1 MNLSVV
7 LAAHNEAESIAAVI
21 RQLRAVVGDAEL
33 IVVDDG
39 SRDATADIAEGSGA
53 RVIRCWPNRGKGAA
67 MREGIAASSGE
78 WLIFLDADGQDD
90 PADIPVLLEQV
101 RDDVGLIN
109 GSRFLGTL
117 LPGSIH
123 PLNRLANQSLT
134 ALLSILFGHRITDS
148 QAGFRVIRG
157 DLARAMALR
166 SDEYEFET
174 EVLAKVLRSDLAVV
188 EVPVTRHPRSGG
200 HTDFRRIH
208 NGLRILRTMLRERVE
223 HALSAGGN

>member
-1 MNLSVV
+1 MQFSVV
-7 LAAHNEAESIAAVI
+7 LAAHNEAESISAVI
-21 RQLRAVVGDAEL
+21 REVLRVVGHAEL

-39 SRDATADIAEGSGA
+39 STDGTADLAAAAGA
-53 RVIRCWPNRGKGAA
+53 NVIRCPVNRGKGAA

-90 PADIPVLLEQV
+90 PADIPTLLAEI
-101 RDDVGLIN
+101 REGVGLIN
-109 GSRFLGTL
+109 GSRFLGTF
-117 LPGSIH
+117 LPRSIH
-123 PLNRLANQSLT
+123 PINRIANQSLT
-134 ALLSILFGHRITDS
+134 ALLSLLFGRRITDS

-174 EVLAKVLRSDLAVV
+174 EVLAKVLRSELSVV

-200 HTDFRRIH
+200 RTDFRRLH
-208 NGLRILRTMLRERVE
+208 NGLRILATMLRERAQ
-223 HALSAGGN
+223 HSPHRGI

>member
-1 MNLSVV
+1 MDISVV
-7 LAAHNEAESIAAVI
+7 LAAHNEADSIGAVLL
-21 RQLRAVVGDAEL
+21 QLREVVGDAEL

-39 SRDATADIAEGSGA
+39 SLDGTAALAEQGGA
-53 RVIRCWPNRGKGAA
+53 RVIRCTPNRGKGAA
-67 MREGIAASSGE
+67 MRVGIAASRGE

-90 PADIPVLLEQV
+90 PADIPILLAEI
-101 RDDVGLIN
+101 REDVGLIN

-123 PLNRLANQSLT
+123 PLNRLANQGLT
-134 ALLSILFGHRITDS
+134 ALLSLLFGHRITDS

-174 EVLAKVLRSDLAVV
+174 EVLAKVLCSDLRVV

-200 HTDFRRIH
+200 HTDFRRVH
-208 NGLRILRTMLRERVE
+208 NGLRILRTMLLERAR
-223 HALSAGGN
+223 HSSLGGN

>member
-1 MNLSVV
+1 MQISVV
-7 LAAHNEAESIAAVI
+7 LAAHNESESIAEVI
-21 RQLRAVVGDAEL
+21 AQLREVVGEAEL

-39 SRDATADIAEGSGA
+39 SVDETADLAERAGA
-53 RVIRCWPNRGKGAA
+53 QVIRCSPNRGKGAA
-67 MREGIAASSGE
+67 MRCGIAASSGD

-90 PADIPVLLEQV
+90 PADIPTLLAEISEG
-101 RDDVGLIN
+101 VGLIN

-123 PLNRLANQSLT
+123 PLNRIANQGLT
-134 ALLSILFGHRITDS
+134 ALLSLLFGHRITDS

-174 EVLAKVLRSDLAVV
+174 EVLAKVLCSDLRVV

-200 HTDFRRIH
+200 STDFRRVH
-208 NGLRILRTMLRERVE
+208 NGLRILRTMLRER
-223 HALSAGGN
+223 ALHSPLGGI